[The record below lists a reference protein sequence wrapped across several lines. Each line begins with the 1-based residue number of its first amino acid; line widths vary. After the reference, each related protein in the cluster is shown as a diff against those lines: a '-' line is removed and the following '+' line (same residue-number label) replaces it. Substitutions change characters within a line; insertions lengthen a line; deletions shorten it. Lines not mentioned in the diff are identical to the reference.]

1 VAQSGVAKAYDRD
14 ETNNTFYGVA
24 VDIGGIMEKVAFLV
38 GKWRYGT
45 LYTDAEIKMMCPI
58 CVIPNTF
65 DILGSN
71 LIVQEIKTA
80 KDSTLNDAVLSEM
93 ELEFIKK
100 RFPNDVTMQ
109 NKMKDAFHLDP
120 ASGKNEEQ
128 VALLVNNKLMSKQDA
143 VISTYI
149 TDFIDRAYEEV
160 DNFHELPKREKQA
173 LLYKYA
179 DEKLSDI
186 NVKDQIFNRIF
197 GANATGE

>member
-1 VAQSGVAKAYDRD
+1 
-14 ETNNTFYGVA
+14 
-24 VDIGGIMEKVAFLV
+24 MEKVSFLV
-38 GKWRYGT
+38 AKWRYGA
-45 LYTDAEIKMMCPI
+45 LYSNEELKAMCPI

-128 VALLVNNKLMSKQDA
+128 TALLVSNKLMSKQDA

-149 TDFIDRAYEEV
+149 TDFIDRAYEEI
-160 DNFHELPKREKQA
+160 DNFHALTKREKQA
-173 LLYKYA
+173 VLYRYA
-179 DEKLSDI
+179 DEKLQDI
-186 NVKDQIFNRIF
+186 NTKDQIFNRIF
-197 GANATGE
+197 GVDATGEQGN